1 MTPAPALTET
11 PGASPSCVLL
21 ALWSRGLGHA
31 ASPRTSRGAPPA
43 SSSRAHHGPTKAERD
58 QPGQPRAPAS
68 PSLGALPPPRGS
80 FNRGR
85 GVGGT
90 GTSPHLASIALA
102 QLGAVKAAGRLRSG
116 TVAMPTPAHGEGL
129 VATSWPRDCMGTP
142 PHPIPPHPSRAQPVP
157 SLSVGAVTQPVPPH
171 RQPPGMIQGGGIL
184 PGRSRFPRP
193 FPLQPQPC
201 PQAALA
207 LEDPLLGELQGP
219 PYPLHRAKRL
229 RPIPQSPYNP
239 PSGSPGGTPTEAGTT
254 GATRAARGEARLKR
268 AVWGV
273 WGHGAHS
280 WGGSTSP
287 CPLPVRLGA
296 VVGGLGGW
304 EQSSPRC
311 APARSPSRA
320 GRRDDRGSVGE
331 RALFRRWSPARCRGE
346 AGGVGGG
353 AVHHS
358 KKNMPG
364 VRYRQWGSP
373 KG

>member
-1 MTPAPALTET
+1 M
-11 PGASPSCVLL
+11 
-21 ALWSRGLGHA
+21 
-31 ASPRTSRGAPPA
+31 
-43 SSSRAHHGPTKAERD
+43 
-58 QPGQPRAPAS
+58 
-68 PSLGALPPPRGS
+68 PSLL
-80 FNRGR
+80 
-85 GVGGT
+85 
-90 GTSPHLASIALA
+90 
-102 QLGAVKAAGRLRSG
+102 
-116 TVAMPTPAHGEGL
+116 
-129 VATSWPRDCMGTP
+129 
-142 PHPIPPHPSRAQPVP
+142 
-157 SLSVGAVTQPVPPH
+157 VGAVTQPVPPH

-184 PGRSRFPRP
+184 RGRSRSPRP

-201 PQAALA
+201 PRAALA
-207 LEDPLLGELQGP
+207 LQDPLRGELRGP

-239 PSGSPGGTPTEAGTT
+239 PSGSPGGAPTEAGTT
-254 GATRAARGEARLKR
+254 GATRAARGEAGHKR
-268 AVWGV
+268 AVRGM